1 MRSPGWYRLA
11 LALVAA
17 GGCGGSKNDPVQG
30 EVKMTTDD
38 EVDPGVRQ
46 RIEGAVTEYVARE
59 QRWAREQ
66 YQIEPRRRTP
76 DGATIVV
83 DVVHR
88 DDSVPGPRGGGGKSF
103 QLHLNATTF
112 AVEKVLH
119 FQ

>member
-1 MRSPGWYRLA
+1 
-11 LALVAA
+11 
-17 GGCGGSKNDPVQG
+17 
-30 EVKMTTDD
+30 MTATDD
-38 EVDPGVRQ
+38 GFDQDVRR
-46 RIEGAVTEYVARE
+46 RIEAAVVAYVDRE
-59 QRWAREQ
+59 QRWAREE

-76 DGATIVV
+76 DGAAIVV

-88 DDSVPGPRGGGGKSF
+88 DDTTPGPRGGGGKSV